1 MLAAPMRMGG
11 IGAFLAATIFA
22 LQVSTAAADCSSA
35 KAVNARALASGTAA
49 NRLPRDLDACAVVAS
64 WEYFNR
70 EVPKDYQAP
79 ERPLLR
85 WWTLAMPL
93 TIAMSSLMLAIAL
106 PAASGRLQE
115 PDRAGAW
122 HILQRKGARAG
133 GTGFWKTIAVSYWL
147 SWAAAIALDASH
159 WGFDVSVLTTIS
171 GWLVLG
177 LVLLALSA
185 ARSWI
190 YRYVEL
196 PSVAVSEWPIGRGS
210 DLKCRVGLQMR
221 RRADLEA
228 VTIGIL
234 AREMWRN
241 KYSPPYRM
249 AANSVQLGPSV
260 AEEMKADGAY
270 RFNVSLHVPSSAPPN
285 GGRFRWFLVVHVD
298 PVGAPGVDFE
308 YPVNVV

>member
-11 IGAFLAATIFA
+11 VGTFLAATIFA
-22 LQVSTAAADCSSA
+22 MHVSAAAAECSSA
-35 KAVNARALASGTAA
+35 KAENARALAEGAA
-49 NRLPRDLDACAVVAS
+49 PNRLPRDLDACAEVGT

-70 EVPKDYQAP
+70 VVPQDYQPP

-85 WWTLAMPL
+85 WWTLAAPL

-106 PAASGRLQE
+106 PIAAGRIKE
-115 PDRAGAW
+115 PTQAGAW
-122 HILQRKGARAG
+122 HILRRKGARAG
-133 GTGFWKTIAVSYWL
+133 GTGFWRTVAVAYWL
-147 SWAAAIALDASH
+147 SWAAALALDASH
-159 WGFDVSVLTTIS
+159 WGVDISVLATIG

-177 LVLLALSA
+177 TALLALSTW
-185 ARSWI
+185 RSLI
-190 YRYVEL
+190 YRYVDL

-210 DLKCRVGLQMR
+210 DVRCRVGLKMR

-260 AEEMKADGAY
+260 AEEMKEDGAY
-270 RFNVSLHVPSSAPPN
+270 RFDVSLHVPSSAPPN